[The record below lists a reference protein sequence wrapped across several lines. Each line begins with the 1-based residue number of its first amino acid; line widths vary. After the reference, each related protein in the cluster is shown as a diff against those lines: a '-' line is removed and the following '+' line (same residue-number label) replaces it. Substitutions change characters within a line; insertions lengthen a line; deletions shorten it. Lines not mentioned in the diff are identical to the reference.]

1 MLQGIPL
8 FAGLND
14 TEKSTV
20 ELFAQE
26 RMIKSGEMLF
36 HEGDEATAMYI
47 VKAGNLKVFK
57 DRSSG
62 EQILGF
68 VTVDEMVGEMALFD
82 ANAPK
87 RRLASV
93 KAVEDSRLLVIVDYA
108 IVELSRKHPIVYE
121 KIKAVI
127 DQRRCANDAKSVASQ
142 V

>member
-8 FAGLND
+8 FAGLTD
-14 TEKSTV
+14 AEKSTV

-26 RMIKSGEMLF
+26 RMIKSGEILF
-36 HEGDEATAMYI
+36 NEGDEATAMYV
-47 VKAGNLKVFK
+47 VKAGNLKAFK

-68 VTVDEMVGEMALFD
+68 VTVAEMVGEMALFD

-93 KAVEDSRLLVIVDYA
+93 RAVEDSRLLVIVDYA

-127 DQRRCANDAKSVASQ
+127 DQRRRANDAKSEIPQ

>member
-1 MLQGIPL
+1 MLAGIPL
-8 FAGLND
+8 FAGLTD
-14 TEKSTV
+14 SEKSTV

-26 RMIKSGEMLF
+26 RMVKSGEILF
-36 HEGDEATAMYI
+36 SEGDEATAMYV
-47 VKAGNLKVFK
+47 VKTGNLKAFK

-68 VTVDEMVGEMALFD
+68 VTVGEMVGEMALFD

-108 IVELSRKHPIVYE
+108 IVELSRKHPVVYE
-121 KIKAVI
+121 KIRAVI
-127 DQRRCANDAKSVASQ
+127 EERRRVNEAKSAASQ

>member
-8 FAGLND
+8 FAELTD
-14 TEKSTV
+14 AEKSTV

-26 RMIKSGEMLF
+26 RMIKSGEILF
-36 HEGDEATAMYI
+36 NEGDEATAMYI
-47 VKAGNLKVFK
+47 VKAGNLKAFK

-68 VTVDEMVGEMALFD
+68 VTVAEMVGEMALFD

-93 KAVEDSRLLVIVDYA
+93 RAVEDSRLLVIVDYA
-108 IVELSRKHPIVYE
+108 IVELSRKHPVVYE
-121 KIKAVI
+121 KIKSVI
-127 DQRRCANDAKSVASQ
+127 DQRRRANDAKSEIPQ

>member
-8 FAGLND
+8 FAGLTD
-14 TEKSTV
+14 SEKSTV

-26 RMIKSGEMLF
+26 RMIKSGEILF

-47 VKAGNLKVFK
+47 VKAGNLKAFK

-68 VTVDEMVGEMALFD
+68 VTVGEMVGEMALFD

-93 KAVEDSRLLVIVDYA
+93 KSVEDSRLLVIVDYA

-127 DQRRCANDAKSVASQ
+127 DQRRQANDAKSMASQ

>member
-1 MLQGIPL
+1 MLQEISL
-8 FAGLND
+8 FSGLTD

-26 RMIKSGEMLF
+26 RMIKSGEILF
-36 HEGDEATAMYI
+36 HEGDEATAMYM
-47 VKAGNLKVFK
+47 VKTGNLKAFK

-62 EQILGF
+62 EQVLGF

-121 KIKAVI
+121 KIKTVI
-127 DQRRCANDAKSVASQ
+127 DQRRRANDAQSVASQ